1 VSNVYRGMR
10 LPSACAVVLTGLSLL
25 LSSCGGSAGHKR
37 ATAAAVMGATSAIGA
52 SSSSASLDGPT
63 VSSPTPAPA
72 LRLRNY
78 HGREVRLSS
87 YRGKAVLLT
96 FIYTH
101 CHDVCPLIAAEL
113 HEALGI
119 LGRRASEVQVIGVT
133 VDPRGDTPAAIAAFL
148 AKHQMTGR
156 MQYLVG
162 TRAQLEPVWHRWRVS
177 ASLPNSHH
185 QVMHTALVYGISGS
199 GKVMTVYPANF
210 APTDIAHD
218 VPILAKL

>member
-1 VSNVYRGMR
+1 MR
-10 LPSACAVVLTGLSLL
+10 LPSACAVVLTAGSLL
-25 LSSCGGSAGHKR
+25 VASCGGSAGQR
-37 ATAAAVMGATSAIGA
+37 RATSATAAAAVRTTGATAA
-52 SSSSASLDGPT
+52 SPSSASLDGPT
-63 VSSPTPAPA
+63 LSSPARAPA

-78 HGREVRLSS
+78 HGREVSLSS

-101 CHDVCPLIAAEL
+101 CHDVCPLIASDL
-113 HEALGI
+113 HTALAI
-119 LGRRASEVQVIGVT
+119 LGRRSREVQVIGVT

-162 TRAQLEPVWHRWRVS
+162 TRAQLKPVWRRWNVS
-177 ASLPNSHH
+177 STIPNTQD

-199 GKVMTVYPANF
+199 GRIMTVYPANF
-210 APTDIAHD
+210 APAEIVHD